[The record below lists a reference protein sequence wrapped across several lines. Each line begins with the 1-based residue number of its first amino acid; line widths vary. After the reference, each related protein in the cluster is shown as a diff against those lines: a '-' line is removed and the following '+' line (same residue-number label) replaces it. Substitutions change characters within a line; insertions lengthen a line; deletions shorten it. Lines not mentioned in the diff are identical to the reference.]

1 MLTLP
6 QEGSR
11 PMGQALG
18 GENRA
23 EDCVESYLQP
33 ACPSGLNG
41 QRYWRSV
48 KASVELAVTDFD
60 PPSGRCRDPSVAH
73 QVRDPN

>member
-1 MLTLP
+1 
-6 QEGSR
+6 
-11 PMGQALG
+11 MGQALG
-18 GENRA
+18 RENRA

-41 QRYWRSV
+41 QQYCGSV
-48 KASVELAVTDFD
+48 KNLEALGVTAVEPT
-60 PPSGRCRDPSVAH
+60 PGRCRGSSVAH